1 MKEESNLIDTKE
13 NIVKKFTKEQMD
25 IYNYYKKQFENS
37 DNAIYPIA
45 QEDKEI
51 LALEKSYNILKA
63 IFKVETVLVLIIVTS
78 MILFNGFSVNK
89 SQIKYKHANIE
100 NIQILKDF
108 S

>member
-45 QEDKEI
+45 QEDK
-51 LALEKSYNILKA
+51 
-63 IFKVETVLVLIIVTS
+63 
-78 MILFNGFSVNK
+78 
-89 SQIKYKHANIE
+89 
-100 NIQILKDF
+100 
-108 S
+108 